1 MLIFSESHFIFDA
14 MRQPKIIP
22 PPERHKIGYARVS
35 TTEQSLDMQIA
46 ALKRYGVDELHVE
59 KVSTRK
65 SKREKLEHAI
75 SEIREGDV
83 FVVWRLDR
91 IGRSVD
97 DLLALVGRIM
107 ASGADLVS
115 LTETID
121 MTTPGGKMMFHM
133 FCAFAQFERDI
144 ISERTSTGMREW
156 IAKGG
161 KPGRKPVLDDKK
173 STTVI
178 KMLNAGETKAATCR
192 AVGCSVTTI
201 NNYFEYAGRPK
212 AWRRKPKK

>member
-1 MLIFSESHFIFDA
+1 
-14 MRQPKIIP
+14 MRKSQITP
-22 PPERHKIGYARVS
+22 PPDRHKIGYARVS

-46 ALKRYGVDELHVE
+46 ALKRYGVNELHVE

-65 SKREKLEHAI
+65 SRREKLEHAI

-97 DLLALVGRIM
+97 DLLALVGRIT
-107 ASGADLVS
+107 AAGADLVS

-144 ISERTSTGMREW
+144 ISERTSTGMKEW

-161 KPGRKPVLDDKK
+161 KPGRKPVLDAAK
-173 STTVI
+173 SQTVLD
-178 KMLNAGETKAATCR
+178 MLNAGETKTATCK
-192 AVGCSVTTI
+192 AVKCSVTTI

-212 AWRRKPKK
+212 AWRKRKTQSKK